1 MIVAAFQF
9 TALTD
14 SGRKNRGTLE
24 ADSARAARQQLR
36 ARGLVPLEVE
46 PATGGEES
54 RSGGLLVGSPGLS
67 VKHLALLTRQLAT
80 LLRAGIPLEESL
92 GAIANQTRNHKIRR
106 IVLAVRGKVLEG
118 HSFAQALGSFPRAFP
133 GLYRA
138 TVEAGEH
145 SGHLDSVLERLGDYT
160 ENQQKFRQKV
170 QLALIYPIVLV
181 FICVLV
187 VTGLMVYVVPDVIE
201 VFTGTGQALPLPTRI
216 LVAMSDFIS
225 AWGWLVPPAIAV
237 LVGAVIALLRR
248 PSVRYCFHHR
258 LLEMPLIGW
267 LVRGSQSA
275 RYVGTLAILTGSSVP
290 LVQAM
295 GIASGVMSNEY
306 LKERLK
312 TAQKSVRE
320 GGSLRRAL
328 EDVEYF
334 PPMMVYMIAS
344 GESSGT
350 LDEMLGRAAESQE
363 QDLQGAVT
371 AFVSLFEPAMLLVMA
386 GIVLFIVMAIMMP
399 IMSMNQMVV

>member
-1 MIVAAFQF
+1 MAAFQY

-24 ADSARAARQQLR
+24 ADSPRAARQQLR
-36 ARGLVPLEVE
+36 AKGLVPLEVA
-46 PATGGEES
+46 PATESAGE
-54 RSGGLLVGSPGLS
+54 SGGSLFAGSPGLS
-67 VKHLALLTRQLAT
+67 IKHLALLTRQIAT
-80 LLRAGIPLEESL
+80 LLRAGIPLEETL
-92 GAIANQTRNHKIRR
+92 GAIANQSRNHKIRR

-133 GLYRA
+133 KLYRA

-145 SGHLDSVLERLGDYT
+145 SGHLDEVLERLGDYT

-170 QLALIYPIVLV
+170 QLALIYPVVLV

-201 VFTGTGQALPLPTRI
+201 VFTGTGQVLPLPTRI
-216 LVAMSDFIS
+216 LVAVSDFIS
-225 AWGWLVPPAIAV
+225 AWGWLVPPALAA
-237 LVGAVIALLRR
+237 LVALVIFVLRR
-248 PSVRYCFHHR
+248 PAARYHFHHR
-258 LLEMPLIGW
+258 LLELPLIGW
-267 LVRGSQSA
+267 LVRGGQSS

-295 GIASGVMSNEY
+295 GIASGVMSNDF
-306 LKERLK
+306 LKERLQA
-312 TAQKSVRE
+312 AQKSVRE

-334 PPMMVYMIAS
+334 PPMMIYMIAS

-350 LDEMLGRAAESQE
+350 LDEMLRRAAESQE

-371 AFVSLFEPAMLLVMA
+371 AFVSLFEPAMLLLMA

-399 IMSMNQMVV
+399 IMSMNQLVV

>member
-1 MIVAAFQF
+1 MAAFEY
-9 TALTD
+9 TALNHA
-14 SGRKNRGTLE
+14 GRKNRGTLE

-36 ARGLVPLEVE
+36 AKGMVPLEVA
-46 PATGGEES
+46 PATETAAEGGAQLF
-54 RSGGLLVGSPGLS
+54 GGSPGLS
-67 VKHLALLTRQLAT
+67 IKHLALLTRQIAT
-80 LLRAGIPLEESL
+80 LLRAGIPLEETL

-133 GLYRA
+133 KLYRA

-145 SGHLDSVLERLGDYT
+145 SGHLDAVLERLGDYT

-170 QLALIYPIVLV
+170 QLALIYPMVLV
-181 FICVLV
+181 FICILV

-201 VFTGTGQALPLPTRI
+201 VFTGTGQVLPLPTRI
-216 LVAMSDFIS
+216 LVALSDFIS
-225 AWGWLVPPAIAV
+225 AWGWLVPPALAALIAV
-237 LVGAVIALLRR
+237 AIFMLRR
-248 PSVRYCFHHR
+248 PAIRYRFHHR
-258 LLEMPLIGW
+258 LLELPLIGW

-275 RYVGTLAILTGSSVP
+275 RYVGTLAILTGSSLP

-295 GIASGVMSNEY
+295 GIASGVMSNEF
-306 LKERLK
+306 LKERLQA
-312 TAQKSVRE
+312 AQKSVRE

-334 PPMMVYMIAS
+334 PPMMIYMIAS

-363 QDLQGAVT
+363 QDMQGAVT
-371 AFVSLFEPAMLLVMA
+371 AFISLFEPVMLLLMA
-386 GIVLFIVMAIMMP
+386 SIVLFIVMAIMMP
-399 IMSMNQMVV
+399 IMSMNQLVV

>member
-1 MIVAAFQF
+1 MAAFEY

-14 SGRKNRGTLE
+14 SGRKSRGTLE

-36 ARGLVPLEVE
+36 AKGMVPLEVA
-46 PATGGEES
+46 PATESAAEGGA
-54 RSGGLLVGSPGLS
+54 RLLSGSPGLS
-67 VKHLALLTRQLAT
+67 IKHLALLTRQIAT
-80 LLRAGIPLEESL
+80 LLRAGIPLEETL
-92 GAIANQTRNHKIRR
+92 GAIANQSRNHKIRR

-118 HSFAQALGSFPRAFP
+118 HSFAQALGSFQRAFP
-133 GLYRA
+133 KLYRA

-145 SGHLDSVLERLGDYT
+145 SGHLDAVLERLGDYT

-170 QLALIYPIVLV
+170 QLALIYPMVLV

-201 VFTGTGQALPLPTRI
+201 VFTGTGQVLPLPTRI
-216 LVAMSDFIS
+216 LVALSDFIS
-225 AWGWLVPPAIAV
+225 AWGWLVPPALAALIAA
-237 LVGAVIALLRR
+237 AVFMLRR
-248 PSVRYCFHHR
+248 PAVRYRFHHR
-258 LLEMPLIGW
+258 LLELPLIGW

-295 GIASGVMSNEY
+295 GIASGVMSNDF
-306 LKERLK
+306 LKERLQA
-312 TAQKSVRE
+312 AQKSVRE
-320 GGSLRRAL
+320 GGSLRKAL

-334 PPMMVYMIAS
+334 PPMMIYMIAS

-371 AFVSLFEPAMLLVMA
+371 AFVSLFEPAMLLLMA

-399 IMSMNQMVV
+399 IMSMNQLVV

>member
-1 MIVAAFQF
+1 MAAFQYI
-9 TALTD
+9 ALT
-14 SGRKNRGTLE
+14 SAGRKNRGTLE

-36 ARGLVPLEVE
+36 AKGLIPLEVE
-46 PATGGEES
+46 AATESSSS
-54 RSGGLLVGSPGLS
+54 RSGNLFSSGPGLS
-67 VKHLALLTRQLAT
+67 IKDLALLTRQIAT
-80 LLRAGIPLEESL
+80 LLRAGIPLEETL
-92 GAIANQTRNHKIRR
+92 GAIANQTRNHRIRR

-133 GLYRA
+133 KLYRA

-145 SGHLDSVLERLGDYT
+145 SGHLDGVLERLGDYT
-160 ENQQKFRQKV
+160 ENQQQFRQKV
-170 QLALIYPIVLV
+170 QLALIYPVVLV

-187 VTGLMVYVVPDVIE
+187 VTGLMVYVVPDVID
-201 VFTGTGQALPLPTRI
+201 VFIGTGQVLPAPTRV
-216 LVAMSDFIS
+216 LVALSDFIA
-225 AWGWLVPPAIAV
+225 AWGWLVPPAIFALVLFAV
-237 LVGAVIALLRR
+237 AMLRR
-248 PSVRYCFHHR
+248 PAIRKRAHRR
-258 LLEMPLIGW
+258 LLELPMIGW
-267 LVRGSQSA
+267 LVRGAQSA

-295 GIASGVMSNEY
+295 GIAGGVMSNEF
-306 LKERLK
+306 LKERLDA
-312 TAQKSVRE
+312 AQKFVRE

-334 PPMMVYMIAS
+334 PPMMIYMIAS
-344 GESSGT
+344 GESSGS

-363 QDLQGAVT
+363 RDLQGAVT

-399 IMSMNQMVV
+399 IMSMNQLVV